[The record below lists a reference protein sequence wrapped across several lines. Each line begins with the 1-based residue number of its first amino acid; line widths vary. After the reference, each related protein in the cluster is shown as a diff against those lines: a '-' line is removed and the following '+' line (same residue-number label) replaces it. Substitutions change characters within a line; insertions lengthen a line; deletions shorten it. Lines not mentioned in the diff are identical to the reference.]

1 MDKSNVQI
9 ETVAEAYL
17 AMLGERGV
25 EYLFANA
32 GTDFPPII
40 EALARCPALG
50 VDTPKALAIPHENLA
65 VAMAYGYTLVSGRP
79 QAVMLHVNV
88 GTANGLCGII
98 NASRGR
104 IPMLFTSGRT
114 PINETGIHGS
124 RSIFIHWPQEMFD
137 QAGMVRE
144 HVKWDYELRNGDQL
158 ATVVDRALNIAVAEP
173 QGPVY
178 LTLPREVLAA
188 PLSDGFERD
197 RPQRRKPPVPPHPDA
212 DAIIRAAQLIAAAE
226 NPLIIT
232 TELGRNADAV
242 ALLSSLADRFSIPVV
257 SYRPRYVNLASDHP
271 MHAGG
276 EPGPYLGQ
284 ADVVVIIEADVP
296 WIPSLEAPND
306 DATIIQI
313 GIDPH
318 YSRYPI
324 RGFPCDLG
332 ITGEPSAAV
341 RLLGEALEPERDAMK
356 GAIESRR
363 QAMAEVHARRD
374 RENAESLANSK
385 EQTPI
390 SPVWLAACV
399 DAVKG
404 DQAVVVN
411 ELGLA
416 SQYLTITEPGGY
428 YATPG
433 AGGLGWA
440 LGAAL
445 GIKLADPD
453 KLVIAAVGDGAYM
466 FGNPTP
472 AHFVSRSLGLPVLFI
487 VANNSTWGAV
497 RRATREMYPE
507 GHGVQADPMPLTD
520 LTPSPDFEKVVEASG
535 GYGEK
540 VEDPAALPG
549 ALERAMHAV
558 QVEGRQAVLNVICRG
573 P

>member
-1 MDKSNVQI
+1 MDKSNVQT

-17 AMLGERGV
+17 AMLAERGV

-40 EALARCPALG
+40 EALARCLTIG
-50 VDTPKALAIPHENLA
+50 VDTPKALPIPHENLA
-65 VAMAYGYTLVSGRP
+65 VSMAYGYTLVSGRP

-98 NASRGR
+98 NASRAR

-114 PINETGIHGS
+114 PINESGAHGS

-158 ATVVDRALNIAVAEP
+158 ATVVDRALNIAMTEP

-188 PLSDGFERD
+188 PLSGGFQRG
-197 RPQRRKPPVPPHPDA
+197 RPQRHNPPVPPHPDA
-212 DAIIRAAQLIAAAE
+212 DAIKRAAGLIAAAE

-232 TELGRNADAV
+232 TDLGRNAEAV
-242 ALLSSLADRFSIPVV
+242 AHLSNLVERFAIPVV
-257 SYRPRYVNLASDHP
+257 TYRSRYVNLASDHP
-271 MHAGG
+271 MHAGT
-276 EPGPYLGQ
+276 EPEPYLSQ
-284 ADVVVIIEADVP
+284 ADVVVIIESDVP
-296 WIPSLEAPND
+296 WIPAHEAPRD
-306 DATIIQI
+306 DATIVQI
-313 GIDPH
+313 GIDPG

-332 ITGEPSAAV
+332 ITGSPSAAL
-341 RLLGEALEPERDAMK
+341 RLLAEALEPERNRMK
-356 GAIESRR
+356 RAIESRR
-363 QAMAEVHARRD
+363 RRMSEAHSQRD
-374 RENAESLANSK
+374 RKNAERIAKAKDEN
-385 EQTPI
+385 PI
-390 SPVWLAACV
+390 NPIWLSACI
-399 DAVKG
+399 DAIKG
-404 DQAVVVN
+404 DQAIVVN
-411 ELGLA
+411 ELGLS
-416 SQYLTITEPGGY
+416 SQYLTTTEPGSY

-445 GIKLADPD
+445 GIKLADPG

-472 AHFVSRSLGLPVLFI
+472 AHFVSQSLGLPVLYI
-487 VANNSTWGAV
+487 VANNAAWGVV
-497 RRATREMYPE
+497 RQATRAMYPE
-507 GHGVQADPMPLTD
+507 GHGVEADPMPLTD
-520 LTPSPDFEKVVEASG
+520 LTPSPEFQKVVEASG

-540 VEDPAALPG
+540 VEDAAALPG

-558 QVEGRQAVLNVICRG
+558 QVEGRQALLNVICRG